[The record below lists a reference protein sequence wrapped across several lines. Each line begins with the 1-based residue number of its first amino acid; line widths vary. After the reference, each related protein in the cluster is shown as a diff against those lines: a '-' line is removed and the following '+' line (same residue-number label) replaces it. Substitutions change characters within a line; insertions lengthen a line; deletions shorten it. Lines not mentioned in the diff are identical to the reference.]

1 MANMNKNPLEYKI
14 LQDSNVKI
22 QTILNQWRHQY
33 DLRIIS
39 MVPNVYSEGSVDK
52 ELYTDGVI
60 ILLTRQEKE

>member
-39 MVPNVYSEGSVDK
+39 MVPNVYSDGGE